1 MFQGSNLILNPPGKI
16 RRAKNLTSCQ
26 KHGITIGMK
35 AMAVGEIKTH
45 FSEILKEVKN
55 GKKVG
60 ILYGKTKK
68 PIAMI
73 VPYSKGG
80 KGERKIG
87 ILDGKIKIE
96 FTDDFEM
103 TTEEL
108 LGIQ

>member
-1 MFQGSNLILNPPGKI
+1 MSQKPVKNPI
-16 RRAKNLTSCQ
+16 LTSCQ
-26 KHGITIGMK
+26 KYGIVIFMK
-35 AMAVGEIKTH
+35 AMAVGEVKTH

-73 VPYSKGG
+73 VPYNEG
-80 KGERKIG
+80 KKIERKIG

-96 FTDDFEM
+96 FKDDFEM
-103 TTEEL
+103 TSEEL